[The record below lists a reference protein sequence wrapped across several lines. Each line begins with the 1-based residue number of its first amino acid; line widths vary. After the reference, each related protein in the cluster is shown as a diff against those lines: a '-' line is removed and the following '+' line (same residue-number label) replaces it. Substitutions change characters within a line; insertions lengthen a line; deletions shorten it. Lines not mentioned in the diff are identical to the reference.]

1 MLKVG
6 YLSIKRESL
15 HLLCP
20 KALMYSF
27 SKVHC
32 INPDC
37 QRPYPQPWGNK
48 FCNSCGA
55 PLQLLDRYVP
65 VQRLGSGGFAQI
77 YTVWDEKT
85 QTEKVLK
92 VLVENSPK
100 ALELFTQEAEVLSR
114 LHHPGVPRVE
124 ADGYFQLNLFNPKPH
139 QLPCLVMEKIN
150 GQTLEEI
157 LQKYPQGCPEN
168 LVLNWFAQAVEI
180 LQELHKRQ
188 IIHRD
193 IKPSNLMLDT
203 FGGEPKSDRLV
214 LIDFGGAKQVSP
226 SKVGSRSSSTRLFSS
241 GYSPPEQVTGGIVG
255 PGADFYALGRTMIE
269 LLTGK
274 YPPDLEDQQ
283 TGELRWRTQVNVNPQ
298 LADLLD
304 EMVQEDVRSRPVN
317 AAIIQKR
324 LAKISQ
330 PLPSPGLFSQL
341 RDRLKQT
348 SIQASQNLT
357 QLTQVVEQALG
368 QFGRGVNQTLIFII
382 QTILRIVRA
391 CLATIWAMM
400 LTCFGACFGAI
411 AGFIL
416 AYRTSLGPRIV
427 EFLLLQVNQLVPNTQ
442 PSFGADILV
451 FVAAGWGTAWGLTV
465 SGCFGQRRRFLVA
478 SLMGI
483 VSYGFGWLILQFI
496 TPKTSGEGLVAM
508 ILVGVCLLTLSFGL
522 RSHHVVYA
530 VFAAFGSAIGY
541 ATLILLNLAPPILE
555 FSTQPS
561 WAELY
566 KPLILFGSVGLF
578 LSFWLGVSFYLI
590 VPGLRFLG
598 WR

>member
-1 MLKVG
+1 MRP
-6 YLSIKRESL
+6 LS
-15 HLLCP
+15 
-20 KALMYSF
+20 
-27 SKVHC
+27 VHC

-65 VQRLGSGGFAQI
+65 LQPLGSGGFAQI

-92 VLVENSPK
+92 VLVEDSPK
-100 ALELFTQEAEVLSR
+100 ALELFTQEAAVLCS
-114 LHHPGVPRVE
+114 LQHPGVPKVD
-124 ADGYFQLNLFNPKPH
+124 ADGYFHINLFSPKPH

-157 LQKYPQGCPEN
+157 LKKYPQGCAED
-168 LVLNWFAQAVEI
+168 LVLNWFAQTVQI

-193 IKPSNLMLDT
+193 IKPSNLML
-203 FGGEPKSDRLV
+203 GSSPIVSPVEGEIEGDRLV
-214 LIDFGGAKQVSP
+214 LIDFGGAKQFSP
-226 SKVGSRSSSTRLFSS
+226 SKLRSQSSSTRLFSS
-241 GYSPPEQVTGGIVG
+241 GYSPPEQVIGGIVG
-255 PGADFYALGRTMIE
+255 PNADFYALGRTMIE

-274 YPPDLEDQQ
+274 YPLELEDQQ
-283 TGELRWRTQVNVNPQ
+283 TGKLRWRTTIKVNPQ

-304 EMVQEDVRSRPVN
+304 EMVQEDVRSRPAN

-330 PLPSPGLFSQL
+330 PLPPPGLFSQL
-341 RDRLKQT
+341 RHNVKRAST
-348 SIQASQNLT
+348 QAFQRFTLLT
-357 QLTQVVEQALG
+357 QAIEQVLANFSQA
-368 QFGRGVNQTLIFII
+368 VNKTIIFIAKAI
-382 QTILRIVRA
+382 IKIFQA
-391 CLATIWAMM
+391 CLATIWAII
-400 LTCFGACFGAI
+400 LTSVGACFGAI

-416 AYRTSLGPRIV
+416 AYRTSLGHRVV
-427 EFLLLQVNQLVPNTQ
+427 EFISSQLNELVPNTQ
-442 PSFGADILV
+442 LVFGADILV

-478 SLMGI
+478 SLMGMI
-483 VSYGFGWLILQFI
+483 SYSFGWLILQLI
-496 TPKTSGEGLVAM
+496 TPKDSGEGLVAV
-508 ILVGVCLLTLSFGL
+508 ILVAVCLLTLSLGL

-541 ATLILLNLAPPILE
+541 AVLILLRLAPPIFQ
-555 FSTQPS
+555 FSSQPGWS
-561 WAELY
+561 ELY
-566 KPLILFGSVGLF
+566 LPLTFFGFVGF
-578 LSFWLGVSFYLI
+578 FISFWLGVSYYLI

>member
-1 MLKVG
+1 
-6 YLSIKRESL
+6 
-15 HLLCP
+15 
-20 KALMYSF
+20 MYSF
-27 SKVHC
+27 SNVHC

-55 PLQLLDRYVP
+55 PLQLLDRYIP
-65 VQRLGSGGFAQI
+65 LQQLGSGGFAQI

-85 QTEKVLK
+85 QTDKVLK
-92 VLVENSPK
+92 VLVEESPK
-100 ALELFTQEAEVLSR
+100 ALELFSQEAEVLSR
-114 LHHPGVPRVE
+114 LQHPGVPKVD
-124 ADGYFQLNLFNPKPH
+124 ADGYFQVNLFNPKAH

-150 GQTLEEI
+150 GQTLEDI
-157 LQKYPQGCPEN
+157 LKKYPQGCPED
-168 LVLNWFAQAVEI
+168 LVLNWFAQAVQI
-180 LQELHKRQ
+180 LQELHKHQ

-203 FGGEPKSDRLV
+203 SSSSVSLVGGQTKSDRLV
-214 LIDFGGAKQVSP
+214 LIDFGGAKQVSD

-269 LLTGK
+269 LVTGK
-274 YPPDLEDQQ
+274 YPPELEDRQ
-283 TGELRWRTQVNVNPQ
+283 TGNLRWRTQANINPQ

-304 EMVQEDVRSRPVN
+304 EMVQEDVRSRPLN
-317 AAIIQKR
+317 AGIIEKR

-341 RDRLKQT
+341 RNKIKQT
-348 SIQASQNLT
+348 STQASQKYT
-357 QLTQVVEQALG
+357 QLTQAVKKALAKFSQA
-368 QFGRGVNQTLIFII
+368 VNQGIIFIA
-382 QTILRIVRA
+382 QTILKIVQA

-400 LTCFGACFGAI
+400 LTSFGACFGAI

-416 AYRTSLGPRIV
+416 AYRTTLGRRLV
-427 EFLLLQVNQLVPNTQ
+427 EFLWIQVNQLVPNTQ
-442 PSFGADILV
+442 ATFGPDILI
-451 FVAAGWGTAWGLTV
+451 FIAAGWGTAWGLTV

-478 SLMGI
+478 SLMGMI
-483 VSYGFGWLILQFI
+483 SYGFGWLILQLI
-496 TPKTSGEGLVAM
+496 TPKDTGEGLVAV
-508 ILVGVCLLTLSFGL
+508 ILVGVCLLTLSLGL
-522 RSHHVVYA
+522 RSHHIVYA

-541 ATLILLNLAPPILE
+541 ATLILLDLAPPMLE
-555 FSTQPS
+555 FSSQPT
-561 WAELY
+561 WPELY
-566 KPLILFGSVGLF
+566 NPLIFFGSVGLF

>member
-1 MLKVG
+1 
-6 YLSIKRESL
+6 
-15 HLLCP
+15 
-20 KALMYSF
+20 MYSF

-55 PLQLLDRYVP
+55 PLQLLDRYIP
-65 VQRLGSGGFAQI
+65 LQALGSGGFAQI
-77 YTVWDEKT
+77 YTIWDEKT

-92 VLVENSPK
+92 VLVEDSPK

-114 LHHPGVPRVE
+114 IHHPGVPRVE
-124 ADGYFQLNLFNPKPH
+124 ADGYFQVNLFNPKPH

-157 LQKYPQGCPEN
+157 LKKYPQGCPED

-203 FGGEPKSDRLV
+203 SSSTVPLLGGETKSDRLV
-214 LIDFGGAKQVSP
+214 LIDFGGAKQVSA

-255 PGADFYALGRTMIE
+255 PSTDFYALGRTMIE

-274 YPPDLEDQQ
+274 YPLDLEDQQ
-283 TGELRWRTQVNVNPQ
+283 TGELRWRTEANVNPQ

-317 AAIIQKR
+317 AAMIEKR
-324 LAKISQ
+324 LGKISQ
-330 PLPSPGLFSQL
+330 PLPSPGLFSRL
-341 RDRLKQT
+341 RDNLKLA
-348 SIQASQNLT
+348 SNQASQKLTLLT
-357 QLTQVVEQALG
+357 QAVQQALG
-368 QFGRGVNQTLIFII
+368 QFSQAVNQTIIFIA
-382 QTILRIVRA
+382 QTILKILRA

-400 LTCFGACFGAI
+400 LTSIGACFGAI

-416 AYRTSLGPRIV
+416 AYRTSLGSRIV
-427 EFLLLQVNQLVPNTQ
+427 EFLLTQANQLVPNTQ
-442 PSFGADILV
+442 PTFGADILV

-478 SLMGI
+478 SLMGMI
-483 VSYGFGWLILQFI
+483 SYGFGWLILQLI
-496 TPKTSGEGLVAM
+496 TPKNSGEGLVAV
-508 ILVGVCLLTLSFGL
+508 ILVGVSLLTLSLGL
-522 RSHHVVYA
+522 RSHHIVYA

-541 ATLILLNLAPPILE
+541 AALILLNIAPRMLE
-555 FSTQPS
+555 FSSQPG
-561 WAELY
+561 WPELY
-566 KPLILFGSVGLF
+566 KPLIFFGSVGWF

-590 VPGLRFLG
+590 VPGLRLLG